1 MLKNSLPAGR
11 PVLAML
17 CALTLLMGAATIVRA
32 QSGPLEDLATFP
44 RTSLEILHGKDKKDP
59 RVFNIWIADSAA
71 RQEQGLMF
79 VQDVPE
85 GQGMLFPQKKLRK
98 MSLWMKN
105 TYVELDMVFI
115 GKKGAIDQII
125 EHAHP
130 LSLQT
135 QSSKEPVSAVLEL
148 KGGEAARLELKVGDH
163 VNWTPPEGCD
173 CGAPAPPHALK
184 KSS

>member
-1 MLKNSLPAGR
+1 MFKNCLPAGR
-11 PVLAML
+11 LVLAML
-17 CALTLLMGAATIVRA
+17 CALTLLVGVATTVRA
-32 QSGPLEDLATFP
+32 QSGPLEDLANFP
-44 RTSLEILHGKDKKDP
+44 RTSLEILHGKDRKDP
-59 RVFNIWIADSAA
+59 RVFNIWIADSAP

-79 VQDVPE
+79 VQDLPQ
-85 GQGMLFPQKKLRK
+85 GQGMLFPQKKVRQ
-98 MSLWMKN
+98 MSMWMKN

-135 QSSKEPVSAVLEL
+135 LSSKEPVSAVLEL
-148 KGGEAARLELKVGDH
+148 RGGEAARLGLKVGDH

-173 CGAPAPPHALK
+173 CGPPADPHALK
-184 KSS
+184 KK